1 MPKTRFD
8 QYTKQPVDK
17 VKALIL
23 ERKVALG
30 LTQAAMARIV
40 GVSPSTMS
48 YWLDAPSANW
58 PFGKLMKFMHA
69 TGVPFEDFAAAAKY
83 KN

>member
-30 LTQAAMARIV
+30 KVVIAPPDAVPYDENDYISFLAELTA
-40 GVSPSTMS
+40 
-48 YWLDAPSANW
+48 
-58 PFGKLMKFMHA
+58 
-69 TGVPFEDFAAAAKY
+69 EE
-83 KN
+83 